1 MFLLLA
7 GALGAAGAIGAH
19 APGFAPVL
27 AQAEAGGGGLSL
39 DLFWI
44 VLSSGNFV
52 LLLVLLYQFA
62 FKPLNKIL
70 DERRQRIEQG
80 LKDAEE
86 AHQQRERAAEEH
98 RKELN
103 EARREAAEIIARAQ
117 KVADE
122 SAAQLVATARAE
134 SDRIVERGRSEVE
147 AEKDRAIAEIRAEV
161 ADLAIR
167 AAGKVVGE
175 SLDGKRQRAL
185 VEQFLSEAAAQDE
198 AQNAAAAE
206 TAETAPRR

>member
-7 GALGAAGAIGAH
+7 GALGPAGALGAQAAG
-19 APGFAPVL
+19 FVPVL
-27 AQAEAGGGGLSL
+27 AQAEAGGGGLSI

-44 VLSSGNFV
+44 ILSSGNFV

-62 FKPLNKIL
+62 FKPLNKVL

-86 AHQQRERAAEEH
+86 ARQQRDRAAEEH

-147 AEKDRAIAEIRAEV
+147 GEKDRAIAEIRAGV

-198 AQNAAAAE
+198 AAEAA
-206 TAETAPRR
+206 TPR

>member
-1 MFLLLA
+1 MLV
-7 GALGAAGAIGAH
+7 GLGVAVQG
-19 APGFAPVL
+19 PVL
-27 AQAEAGGGGLSL
+27 AQAEAGSGGLQI

-44 VLSSGNFV
+44 ILSSGNFI

-62 FKPLNKIL
+62 FKPLSKVL

-86 AHQQRERAAEEH
+86 ARQQREQAAEEH

-122 SAAQLVATARAE
+122 SAAQLVATARSE

-185 VEQFLSEAAAQDE
+185 VEQFLSESAAQDQ
-198 AQNAAAAE
+198 AQDDSLAE
-206 TAETAPRR
+206 TAKTSARR

>member
-1 MFLLLA
+1 MYLLLA

-27 AQAEAGGGGLSL
+27 AQAEETGGLQL

-44 VLSSGNFV
+44 ILSSGNFI
-52 LLLVLLYQFA
+52 LLLVLLYLFA
-62 FKPLNKIL
+62 FKPLNKVL

-86 AHQQRERAAEEH
+86 ARQQRERAAEEH

-103 EARREAAEIIARAQ
+103 EARREAADIIARAQ

-122 SAAQLVATARAE
+122 SAAQLVATARSE

-198 AQNAAAAE
+198 AEGEPTE
-206 TAETAPRR
+206 TAARR

>member
-1 MFLLLA
+1 MSLLLFAGVLGAA
-7 GALGAAGAIGAH
+7 GALGAH
-19 APGFAPVL
+19 TPGFAPVL
-27 AQAEAGGGGLSL
+27 AQAEPGGGGLSL

-44 VLSSGNFV
+44 ILSSGNFV

-70 DERRQRIEQG
+70 DERRQRSEQG
-80 LKDAEE
+80 LADAAE
-86 AHQQRERAAEEH
+86 ARQQREQAAEEH

-198 AQNAAAAE
+198 AVAE
-206 TAETAPRR
+206 IAETAPRR